1 MRFSPLLY
9 SHTTIHAGQDKA
21 FTMPANLPSVF
32 FWQTHPS
39 SHGNFPGYIY
49 VALSQSR
56 VFVEGFICQ
65 TEKCLNTLHCDAPS
79 FRIHLLTRYSISKL
93 LALNRLAFPQ
103 HKTQDLVLLG
113 GFLSQYQKRDAPFS
127 GEPQFF
133 VHVDCRRII
142 DPNEQAY
149 NSPSRSQGCC

>member
-1 MRFSPLLY
+1 
-9 SHTTIHAGQDKA
+9 
-21 FTMPANLPSVF
+21 MPANLASVF
-32 FWQTHPS
+32 FWQTQPS
-39 SHGNFPGYIY
+39 SHGNFSGYIY

-113 GFLSQYQKRDAPFS
+113 GFLSQYQKCDVPFF
-127 GEPQFF
+127 GELQFF
-133 VHVDCRRII
+133 VHVNCQRIV
-142 DPNEQAY
+142 
-149 NSPSRSQGCC
+149 NSYE